1 MADSQEQGNS
11 LIQAVKDNDVDKVD
25 ALIKELNFDV
35 NNVDSFQVCPTTTLA
50 QNQVGVPSSM
60 CELGS

>member
-1 MADSQEQGNS
+1 MEESQEQGNS
-11 LIQAVKDNDVDKVD
+11 LIQAVKDNDVEKVD

-35 NNVDSFQVCPTTTLA
+35 NNVDSFQVCPTLA
-50 QNQVGVPSSM
+50 QNQVGVPSNM